1 MADWID
7 IAGESECPPGT
18 SIERVA
24 ANAMVALANVDGQL
38 YAIDGLC
45 PHQGGP
51 LGTGALCG
59 KVLTCPWHGWQFNV
73 TTGQHQY
80 SANVRQQSYDVKVEN
95 GRVFVRKGNTDVVV
109 QRGELA

>member
-24 ANAMVALANVDGQL
+24 ANAMVALANVDGHL

-59 KVLTCPWHGWQFNV
+59 KVLTCPWHGWQFDV
-73 TTGQHQY
+73 ATGQHRY

-95 GRVFVRKGNTDVVV
+95 GRVFVRKDNTDVAVPK
-109 QRGELA
+109 GERL

>member
-7 IAGESECPPGT
+7 IAATTECPPGK

-24 ANAMVALANVDGQL
+24 ANAMVALANVDGHF

-51 LGTGALCG
+51 LGTGDLCG
-59 KVLTCPWHGWQFNV
+59 IVLTCPWHGWQFDV
-73 TTGQHQY
+73 TTGQHRY
-80 SANVRQQSYDVKVEN
+80 AANVRQQTYEVKVES
-95 GRVFVRKGNTDVVV
+95 GRVFVRKVNSDAATQG
-109 QRGELA
+109 GPSA

>member
-7 IAGESECPPGT
+7 IAATTECPPGK

-24 ANAMVALANVDGQL
+24 ANAMVALANVDGQF

-59 KVLTCPWHGWQFNV
+59 IVLTCPWHGWQFDV
-73 TTGQHQY
+73 TTGQHRY
-80 SANVRQQSYDVKVEN
+80 SANVRQQTYEVKVES
-95 GRVFVRKGNTDVVV
+95 GRVFVRKDNSDAVT
-109 QRGELA
+109 RGGHSE

>member
-24 ANAMVALANVDGQL
+24 ANEMVALANVDGQL

-59 KVLTCPWHGWQFNV
+59 KVLTCPWHGWQFDV

-80 SANVRQQSYDVKVEN
+80 SANVRQQKFAVKGAN
-95 GRVFVRKGNTDVVV
+95 GGVFGRKGNAVVV
-109 QRGELA
+109 TPRGELA